1 LFSSRLSEPDTAF
14 NFTRSAAGFSR
25 LQRAASPAPAGDAS
39 TRREPVGGVRPV
51 RLGKTEPHGELPGA
65 HGEGCQILAELKRRN
80 VIRVAGLYT
89 VVGWLLAQVA
99 SLLEEALG
107 LPEWFDAVVVTLLI
121 LGFPLALVLALKDAA
136 HPDFRSLLA
145 AWKEEVEPLRE
156 LYIRS
161 PPWNA
166 DRADIA
172 AIEGDF
178 PAAKR
183 FYSAAIDAGWR
194 NPFFVSRVPRKF
206 LPPDAEFDAL
216 LSRMAELIDAERR
229 SLGLPPFE
237 AERVAEST

>member
-1 LFSSRLSEPDTAF
+1 M
-14 NFTRSAAGFSR
+14 
-25 LQRAASPAPAGDAS
+25 
-39 TRREPVGGVRPV
+39 
-51 RLGKTEPHGELPGA
+51 
-65 HGEGCQILAELKRRN
+65 
-80 VIRVAGLYT
+80 
-89 VVGWLLAQVA
+89 A